1 VEYLEIHWVAV
12 CSFPR
17 FRNQPLISCVMP
29 TPGRLHFV
37 AQAIAYFRRQDY
49 PNRELVIVH

>member
-1 VEYLEIHWVAV
+1 VEYLEIHRVAV